1 MTKCYSHGKILL
13 TGEYMVLVGA
23 EALAIPTKVGQSL
36 EFKPNDSKTL
46 NWESLDNKN
55 LLWFSASMNILDF
68 SIKNTNDTNI
78 AKRLVGILKT
88 IRDQNN
94 SFHTTRR
101 NG

>member
-1 MTKCYSHGKILL
+1 MGKF
-13 TGEYMVLVGA
+13 
-23 EALAIPTKVGQSL
+23 GQQ
-36 EFKPNDSKTL
+36 
-46 NWESLDNKN
+46 N

-68 SIKNTNDTNI
+68 SIKNTNDNI

-94 SFHTTRR
+94 SFLIQQR